1 MKLGA
6 LKICFAVFAWL
17 LATGGVVLAAPV
29 ATVEPSVIDEKGLA
43 RDIFEREIMVKNT
56 SVNRIALYAVVSDIN
71 QSDGVLPSQESGYA
85 DRTKSLTSWVEF
97 TRGEIVLLPGESKK
111 IPLKIKV
118 SPDVKPGDFHAQI
131 ALAPGNNRPQAEGA
145 AQAGDVPKLFI
156 NISIKE
162 HIVEKLESNL
172 FKNQRNI
179 NYNGSVDFVTSLVNI
194 GNRELQPGGEITIFN
209 RNGAEVNALPIN
221 PEGKVISPNSANTFA
236 SAWKTKNE
244 LGKYRARLNVK
255 YGNTSAESFQD
266 TIYFWVIPSWI
277 LLIIGSIIGLL
288 VLLILYFFFKL
299 LKSNKVVVEEEVMPE
314 RSHIIDLKNR
324 N

>member
-1 MKLGA
+1 MKIKAFNFFILT
-6 LKICFAVFAWL
+6 LAWL
-17 LATGGVVLAAPV
+17 LLSVGMVKAAPV

-43 RDIFEREIMVKNT
+43 RDIFEKEITVKNT
-56 SVNRIALYAVVSDIN
+56 SVNRIALYAVVNDISEAN
-71 QSDGVLPSQESGYA
+71 GVLPSLEAGLA
-85 DRTKSLTSWVEF
+85 DRTKSLTSWIDF
-97 TRGEIVLLPGESKK
+97 TRGEIVLLPGETKK
-111 IPLKIKV
+111 VPLKIKV
-118 SPDVKPGDFHAQI
+118 SPDTKPGDYHAQI
-131 ALAPGNNRPQAEGA
+131 ALAPGNNRPLAEGA
-145 AQAGDVPKLFI
+145 AQAGDVPKIFI

-172 FKNQRNI
+172 FRNQRNI
-179 NYNGSVDFVTSLVNI
+179 NFNGSVDFVTSLVNI
-194 GNRELQPGGEITIFN
+194 GNRELQPGGEIAIFN
-209 RNGAEVNALPIN
+209 RNGAEIASLAVN
-221 PEGKVISPNSANTFA
+221 PEGKVINPSGNHTFE
-236 SAWKTKNE
+236 SSWKTKNE

-277 LLIIGSIIGLL
+277 LIIIGCIIGLL

-299 LKSNKVVVEEEVMPE
+299 LRNNKVVVEESVEPE